1 GCDRR
6 RSMRGNHCHPS
17 ANEVSR
23 QRRQPIIMALCP
35 PELDRN
41 VLAFDI
47 AGLRKAAT
55 ETGHEWFVL
64 LGRCRIE
71 EPDHRHRRLLRT
83 RRDRPCSRAADERD
97 ELAPLQLIDLHSVPA
112 ANPDAGY
119 RIGMDQSA
127 AIRIRPQP
135 ARAAMSSPTLS
146 SLGCRAKLPSPG
158 RTRLDSRHQ
167 AWRPCMATRSD
178 MYRQRAADA
187 KNRATQT
194 NNPHVK
200 SAFK

>member
-1 GCDRR
+1 MPVIFPAGLFKLLTRPSLIGSMLVVKTIGIVSGHGLGCDRR
-6 RSMRGNHCHPS
+6 RSIRGNHCHPS

-71 EPDHRHRRLLRT
+71 EPDPRHRRLLRP
-83 RRDRPCSRAADERD
+83 RRERPSRRSAAEECD
-97 ELAPLQLIDLHSVPA
+97 ELAARHS
-112 ANPDAGY
+112 
-119 RIGMDQSA
+119 ITSSA
-127 AIRIRPQP
+127 SKRGH
-135 ARAAMSSPTLS
+135 S
-146 SLGCRAKLPSPG
+146 
-158 RTRLDSRHQ
+158 
-167 AWRPCMATRSD
+167 
-178 MYRQRAADA
+178 
-187 KNRATQT
+187 
-194 NNPHVK
+194 
-200 SAFK
+200 